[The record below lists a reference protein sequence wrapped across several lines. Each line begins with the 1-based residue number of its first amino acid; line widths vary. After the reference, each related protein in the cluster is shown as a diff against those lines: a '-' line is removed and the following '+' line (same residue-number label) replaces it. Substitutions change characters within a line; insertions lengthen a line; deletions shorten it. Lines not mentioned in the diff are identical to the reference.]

1 MLLHVHLKL
10 VEIFGCT
17 YNTAFAGITVIAVG
31 DFMQLPPVKARCVY
45 AEYKKSWKN
54 FVPIS
59 KLSKISK
66 LTEIIWQRGRAA
78 KLNQI
83 VLQLLTSKFIDPSK
97 DVYPNNSS
105 DMEIDAP
112 TLQLNWDRRTSRHLE
127 NKVECTSHALSQYWL
142 AG

>member
-1 MLLHVHLKL
+1 MISNVMLLHVHLKL

-66 LTEIIWQRGRAA
+66 LTEII
-78 KLNQI
+78 
-83 VLQLLTSKFIDPSK
+83 
-97 DVYPNNSS
+97 
-105 DMEIDAP
+105 
-112 TLQLNWDRRTSRHLE
+112 
-127 NKVECTSHALSQYWL
+127 
-142 AG
+142 

>member
-1 MLLHVHLKL
+1 MLLHIHLKL
-10 VEIFGCT
+10 VKIFSCT
-17 YNTAFAGITVIAVG
+17 FNTTFVGITVIAVG

-66 LTEIIWQRGRAA
+66 LTEIIWQCGRTA

-83 VLQLLTSKFIDPSK
+83 VLQLLTSRFIDPSK
-97 DVYPNNSS
+97 DVYPKNSS

-112 TLQLNWDRRTSRHLE
+112 TLQLNWDRHLE
-127 NKVECTSHALSQYWL
+127 NKVEWASHAFSQYWL